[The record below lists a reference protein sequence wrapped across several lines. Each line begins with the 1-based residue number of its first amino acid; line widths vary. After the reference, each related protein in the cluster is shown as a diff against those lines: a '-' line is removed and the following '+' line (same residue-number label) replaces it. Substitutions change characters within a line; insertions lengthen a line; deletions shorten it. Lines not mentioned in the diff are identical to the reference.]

1 MYEHLSNFLGGPP
14 NAYHFAL
21 YSSWSIHDWGM
32 VITGNV
38 QVSNSHLTLGR
49 DLVVPEQ
56 LDEAS
61 LKPYKTLA
69 KSIKGPDGRTLAI
82 MQLSHAGRQSSNFIG
97 GRYPFEAPLA
107 PSAIAVGSSVAQDDP
122 VAAMIQSIM
131 FQTPKE
137 MSKMDIDEVAKGFVK
152 GARLAQHSG
161 FDGVELHV
169 AHGCMVLL
177 SPLQLDRLTQSDLLA
192 QFLSPKVSSSST
204 ISTYVSL
211 LVR

>member
-1 MYEHLSNFLGGPP
+1 
-14 NAYHFAL
+14 
-21 YSSWSIHDWGM
+21 M

-38 QVSNSHLTLGR
+38 QISNSHLTLGR

-61 LKPYKTLA
+61 LKPYQTLA
-69 KSIKGPDGRTLAI
+69 KYIKGPERRTLAI

-107 PSAIAVGSSVAQDDP
+107 PSAIAVGSSATQDDP

-137 MSKMDIDEVAKGFVK
+137 MSHTDITEVAKGFVR
-152 GARLAQHSG
+152 GALLAHQSG

-169 AHGCMVLL
+169 AHGCKYDNFYRHFNREFT
-177 SPLQLDRLTQSDLLA
+177 PADLLA
-192 QFLSPKVSSSST
+192 QFVSPKVNPSSE
-204 ISTYVSL
+204 VQ
-211 LVR
+211 